1 MEQIINNAKDLNRR
15 FDDEDLEVM
24 EIPEKVSKLEAIIY
38 DWVYEHFDHSEAED
52 PSWNISMLAEEIE
65 EKLNKPYKQKHTV
78 AYVNDGCM

>member
-1 MEQIINNAKDLNRR
+1 MEQIINNAKDLDRR
-15 FDDEDLEVM
+15 FDDEDLKVM

-38 DWVYEHFDHSEAED
+38 DWVYENFDHSEAED

-65 EKLNKPYKQKHTV
+65 EKLNTKYKQKHTV